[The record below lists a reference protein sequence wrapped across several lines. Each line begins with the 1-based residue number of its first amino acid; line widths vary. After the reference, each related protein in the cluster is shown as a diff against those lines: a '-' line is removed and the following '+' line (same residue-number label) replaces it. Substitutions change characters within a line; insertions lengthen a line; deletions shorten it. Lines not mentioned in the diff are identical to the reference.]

1 MEEALTNRR
10 QLMFGAALTTA
21 AAAVA
26 DRVAAQAGAT
36 PTAEAG
42 SKVGAEAPLFPD
54 LPIIDAHHHL
64 QDRTETDLSKISHS
78 ASAPSYFHYL
88 YDEFRED
95 LVCGHNIISTV
106 FVECEAMYRADG
118 PAPLRPV
125 GEVEFANG
133 VSAMS
138 ASGRYGPVR
147 VVAGI
152 VGFAD
157 LTLGAAVDEVLLAQM
172 AASGRYRGI
181 RYGTTWDA
189 DSSIIRGYR
198 RPPKGLLADAR
209 FREGFARLGA
219 HDLSFDAW
227 VYHPQL
233 PEVAD
238 LAGAFPGTRIILNHT
253 GGPLNIGA
261 YAGSPKENFAAWRRG
276 MAAVA
281 AHRNV
286 AVKIGG
292 LGMAFTGIDYGA
304 SAATQT
310 SELLAEKWRPWVESC
325 IELFGADRCM
335 FESNFPVDKRTYGYG
350 AMWNAFKRLSAQG
363 SADERHALFFG
374 TAAKNYK
381 LNKGEI

>member
-1 MEEALTNRR
+1 MEDVLTNRR
-10 QLMFGAALTTA
+10 QVMFGAALA
-21 AAAVA
+21 SAAGAAAVA
-26 DRVAAQAGAT
+26 ARADAQAAVE
-36 PTAEAG
+36 PA
-42 SKVGAEAPLFPD
+42 LFPD
-54 LPIIDAHHHL
+54 QPIIDPHHHL
-64 QDRTETDLSKISHS
+64 HDRTETDLSKISHS
-78 ASAPSYFHYL
+78 GSAPSYFHYL
-88 YDEFRED
+88 YEEFRED
-95 LVCGHNIISTV
+95 LNCGHNIKSTV

-125 GEVEFANG
+125 GEVEFVNG
-133 VSAMS
+133 VSAMA

-147 VVAGI
+147 VAAGI

-157 LTLGAAVDEVLLAQM
+157 LTLGAAVDSVLVAQM
-172 AASGRYRGI
+172 AASSRYRGI

-219 HDLSFDAW
+219 NDLSFDAW

-253 GGPLNIGA
+253 GGPLNVGV
-261 YAGSPKENFAAWRRG
+261 YAGSAKENFTAWRRG

-281 AHRNV
+281 AHGNV

-292 LGMAFTGIDYGA
+292 MGMAFTGIDYGP

-310 SELLAEKWRPWVESC
+310 SELLAEKWRPHVETC

-350 AMWNAFKRLSAQG
+350 AMWNGFKRLTARC
-363 SADERHALFFG
+363 SADERQALFFG
-374 TAAKNYK
+374 SAAKAYK
-381 LNKGEI
+381 LNLGEK